1 MNRGAWWATVHTVRH
16 DWVTNTFT
24 SLLLNIQEGEVC
36 FIELSFHLYLACDM
50 NYSSNTIIKF

>member
-36 FIELSFHLYLACDM
+36 FIELSSHLYLACDM
-50 NYSSNTIIKF
+50 NYSYNTIIKF